1 LGATVGGVL
10 TATADKRA
18 AGVPNPGKG
27 QKGTAGH
34 MEANML
40 SSIRSNPTEQ
50 DKPATV
56 PALMLAY
63 RLRGK
68 NERGRARVAAELVR
82 GGVEALT
89 EQAAARICMCSP
101 YRVRQAL
108 HNGHNGYRRKRAV
121 VTDAAVDRIVSEV
134 GVNRLWAALD
144 RATRPEI
151 VDRNTD

>member
-1 LGATVGGVL
+1 
-10 TATADKRA
+10 
-18 AGVPNPGKG
+18 
-27 QKGTAGH
+27 
-34 MEANML
+34 ML
-40 SSIRSNPTEQ
+40 NSSPTTSSPVSAPV
-50 DKPATV
+50 PATV
-56 PALMLAY
+56 PALKLAY

-121 VTDAAVDRIVSEV
+121 VTEAAVDRIVSEV
-134 GVNRLWAALD
+134 GVNRVWAALD